1 MGEFDFDA
9 TFGDDYLHFY
19 LPALTADRNEAE
31 VAEII
36 AALDL
41 QPGDRVLDA
50 PCGHGRISNLLA
62 RAGMDVIGIDRTE
75 PFLDVARRD
84 AGTLDVTVDYRLGDL
99 LDLDSVVTGPFDA
112 AINWF
117 TSFGYH
123 DDEQLLSILAA
134 YHRTLKPGGLLL
146 IETLH
151 HDWFVRHH
159 VQPPFTNVTE
169 VGDDV
174 MYDRSTLDSVT
185 GRVETDRTVIRGG
198 VMRTSHHY
206 VRLPTAPE
214 LRAWLHDA
222 GFNHVH
228 VASRD
233 QSPLTMNS
241 RRMLVVARA

>member
-19 LPALTADRNEAE
+19 LPALTADRNEADA
-31 VAEII
+31 AEII
-36 AALDL
+36 AALGL

-62 RAGMDVIGIDRTE
+62 KAGMDVVGIDRTGS
-75 PFLDVARRD
+75 FLEVARRD
-84 AGTLDVTVDYRLGDL
+84 AATLGAAVDYRLGDL
-99 LDLDSVVTGPFDA
+99 LDLGSVVTGPFDA

-123 DDEQLLSILAA
+123 DDEQLLSILTA

-151 HDWFVRHH
+151 HDWFARHH
-159 VQPPFTNVTE
+159 LQPPFTNVTE
-169 VGDDV
+169 IGDDV
-174 MYDRSTLDSVT
+174 MYDRSTLDSTT
-185 GRVETDRTVIRGG
+185 GRVETDRTVIRNG

-206 VRLPTAPE
+206 VRMPTAPE

-222 GFNHVH
+222 GFHDVRIT
-228 VASRD
+228 SRD
-233 QSPLTMNS
+233 QNPLTIDS
-241 RRMLVVARA
+241 RRMLAVARA

>member
-1 MGEFDFDA
+1 MGDFDFDA
-9 TFGDDYLHFY
+9 TFGDDYLYFY
-19 LPALTADRNEAE
+19 LPALTTDRNEADA
-31 VAEII
+31 AEII

-62 RAGMDVIGIDRTE
+62 KAGIDVVGIDRTG
-75 PFLDVARRD
+75 PFLDVARHD
-84 AGTLDVTVDYRLGDL
+84 ADNLGVTVDYRLGDL

-112 AINWF
+112 VINWF

-123 DDEQLLSILAA
+123 DDEQLQLILAA

-159 VQPPFTNVTE
+159 VQPPFTNMTE

-174 MYDRSTLDSVT
+174 MYDRSTLDSTT
-185 GRVETDRTVIRGG
+185 GRVETDRTVIRNG
-198 VMRTSHHY
+198 VLRTSHHY

-222 GFNHVH
+222 GFHDVRIT
-228 VASRD
+228 SRD
-233 QSPLTMNS
+233 QRPLTINS
-241 RRMLVVARA
+241 RRMLTLARA

>member
-19 LPALTADRNEAE
+19 LPALTAERNEAD
-31 VAEII
+31 ASEII

-41 QPGDRVLDA
+41 RPGQRVLDA

-62 RAGMDVIGIDRTE
+62 KAGADVVGIDRTGS
-75 PFLDVARRD
+75 FLDLARQDAKILGVA
-84 AGTLDVTVDYRLGDL
+84 VDYRRGDL
-99 LDLDSVVTGPFDA
+99 LELRSVVPEQFDA
-112 AINWF
+112 VINWF

-123 DDEQLLSILAA
+123 GDEELRSILAS
-134 YHRTLKPGGLLL
+134 YHRALKPGGKLL

-159 VQPPFTNVTE
+159 VQPPFTNVTQ

-174 MYDRSTLDSVT
+174 MYDHSTLNPAT
-185 GRVETDRTVIRGG
+185 GRVETERTVIRNGHN
-198 VMRTSHHY
+198 RTSHHF

-214 LRAWLHDA
+214 LRAWLHNA
-222 GFNHVH
+222 GFHDVH
-228 VASRD
+228 ITSKD
-233 QSPLTMNS
+233 LSPLTINS
-241 RRMLVVARA
+241 RRLLAVARA